1 MKIIFIIND
10 SLGQHIAYQATGVLN
25 SPKRRAVEIE
35 LTKEQV
41 DKIGIKKI
49 GRDRGIE
56 ITETIE
62 SVSLKSEL

>member
-10 SLGQHIAYQATGVLN
+10 SLGQYIAYQATGVLN
-25 SPKRRAVEIE
+25 SPNRRTVEIE